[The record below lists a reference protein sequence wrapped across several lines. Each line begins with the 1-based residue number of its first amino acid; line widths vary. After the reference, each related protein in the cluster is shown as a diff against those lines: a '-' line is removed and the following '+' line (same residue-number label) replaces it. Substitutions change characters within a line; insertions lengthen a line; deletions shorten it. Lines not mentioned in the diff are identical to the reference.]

1 MFCKRE
7 GREDMSNIFNKEVL
21 KQMKEGLDKI
31 KNPIK
36 IVTFVE
42 SGKPLCD
49 EVVTMM
55 MQVAALNDKIT
66 FIEYN
71 LSKNSDLA
79 EKYGIDKVPGTTF
92 LVENKPTRIKF
103 YGIPSGHEINS
114 LLFALLESSGVS
126 IPLENKVVDTIK
138 QINKKINIKVF
149 VSLQCPHC
157 PKAVMTAY
165 KIALLNKN
173 IDAEMIQANLYSD
186 LSNKFEIS
194 SVPRIFFNDKDDLL
208 GVQPIEMFIE
218 KLKNI

>member
-1 MFCKRE
+1 MFCKLE

-49 EVVTMM
+49 EVVSMM

-71 LSKNSDLA
+71 LIKNSDLA
-79 EKYGIDKVPGTTF
+79 EKYGIDKVPGTTI
-92 LVENKPTRIKF
+92 LAESEPTGIKF

-126 IPLENKVVDTIK
+126 IPLENKVADTIK

-186 LSNKFEIS
+186 LSNKFGIS
-194 SVPRIFFNDKDDLL
+194 SVPRIFFNDSDDLL

-218 KLKNI
+218 KLKKI

>member
-1 MFCKRE
+1 
-7 GREDMSNIFNKEVL
+7 MSEIFNKEIL
-21 KQMKEGLDKI
+21 KKLKEGLNKI

-55 MQVAALNDKIT
+55 MQLAALNDKIK

-71 LSKNSDLA
+71 LIKDSVLA

-92 LVENKPTRIKF
+92 LAENRPTGIKF

-114 LLFALLESSGVS
+114 LLFAILESSGVS
-126 IPLENKVVDTIK
+126 APLETKLEDAVK

-173 IDAEMIQANLYSD
+173 IDAEMIQTNLYSD
-186 LSNKFEIS
+186 LSTKFGIS

-218 KLKNI
+218 KLKKV

>member
-1 MFCKRE
+1 MLE
-7 GREDMSNIFNKEVL
+7 IFKKEILNQL
-21 KQMKEGLDKI
+21 KQGLNKI

-36 IVTFVE
+36 IVTFIE

-55 MQVAALNDKIT
+55 MQLAALNNKIKFT
-66 FIEYN
+66 EYD
-71 LSKNSDLA
+71 LVKNSDLA
-79 EKYGIDKVPGTTF
+79 EKYGIDKVPGTTI
-92 LVENKPTRIKF
+92 LAEDKPTGIKF

-114 LLFALLESSGVS
+114 LLFAVLESSGIVT
-126 IPLENKVVDTIK
+126 PLDPKLVDAIK

-173 IDAEMIQANLYSD
+173 IDAEMIQTNLYSD
-186 LSNKFEIS
+186 LANKFGIS

-208 GVQPIEMFIE
+208 GVQPIEMFVD
-218 KLKNI
+218 KLKKLKV

>member
-1 MFCKRE
+1 
-7 GREDMSNIFNKEVL
+7 MSEIFNKEVL
-21 KQMKEGLDKI
+21 KQLKEGLNKI

-55 MQVAALNDKIT
+55 MQLAALNNKIQ

-71 LSKNSDLA
+71 LIKDSGLA

-92 LVENKPTRIKF
+92 LAENRPTGIKF

-114 LLFALLESSGVS
+114 LLFAILESSGVAA
-126 IPLENKVVDTIK
+126 PLETKLEDAVK

-173 IDAEMIQANLYSD
+173 IDAEMIQTNLYSD
-186 LSNKFEIS
+186 LSAKFGIS

-218 KLKNI
+218 KLKKV

>member
-1 MFCKRE
+1 
-7 GREDMSNIFNKEVL
+7 MSEIFNKEVL
-21 KQMKEGLDKI
+21 NQLKQGLNKI

-36 IVTFVE
+36 IITFIE

-55 MQVAALNDKIT
+55 RQLTALNNKIE
-66 FIEYN
+66 FVEYDII
-71 LSKNSDLA
+71 KNSDLA
-79 EKYGIDKVPGTTF
+79 KKYGIDKVPGTTI
-92 LVENKPTRIKF
+92 LAADKPTRIKF

-114 LLFALLESSGVS
+114 LLFAVLESSGIVT
-126 IPLENKVVDTIK
+126 PLNNKLVDDIK

-173 IDAEMIQANLYSD
+173 IDAEMIQTNLYSD
-186 LSNKFEIS
+186 LANKFKIS
-194 SVPRIFFNDKDDLL
+194 SVPRIIFNDSDYLL
-208 GVQPIEMFIE
+208 GVQPIEMFVD
-218 KLKNI
+218 KLKKL